1 MSKPPVFHLEDFSF
15 YRQSFYANGLPEH
28 IREHR
33 FIDRLHKHDFYLSVL
48 FTRGSGTHE
57 IDFNTYEVKRGA
69 VFMMTPGQVHHWDL
83 SDDTGG
89 YIFFHSREFYNL
101 MYATRK
107 LDDFPFFAMSRQ
119 SPVVYLEEEQLPCI
133 SSLFERILNEFRSE
147 DSLLKFQALVSLC
160 DLVYLDLSRIYQP
173 VHTDGGE
180 SSPLYLQKYDEL
192 LKLIDL
198 EFVRLKSPKDYAERM
213 NMSVKHLNRICQETV
228 AKTTSELINE
238 RVILE
243 AKRLLS
249 HPGKS
254 VAGVADELGFGDPS
268 YFIRFFK
275 KQCGESP
282 LVFHKRHL

>member
-1 MSKPPVFHLEDFSF
+1 
-15 YRQSFYANGLPEH
+15 
-28 IREHR
+28 
-33 FIDRLHKHDFYLSVL
+33 
-48 FTRGSGTHE
+48 
-57 IDFNTYEVKRGA
+57 
-69 VFMMTPGQVHHWDL
+69 
-83 SDDTGG
+83 
-89 YIFFHSREFYNL
+89 
-101 MYATRK
+101 
-107 LDDFPFFAMSRQ
+107 
-119 SPVVYLEEEQLPCI
+119 
-133 SSLFERILNEFRSE
+133 
-147 DSLLKFQALVSLC
+147 
-160 DLVYLDLSRIYQP
+160 VYLDLSRIYQP